1 MFFYLLFPL
10 LFLQYRFLIVLALCC
25 HLAHATAIPSSRSTT
40 TDRYVTAEPKT
51 TKTDGGWASYTDA
64 LEALSKTKEWFKEKY
79 AKARDEAS
87 RFIYGEAKEGP
98 SPLYEDLCTAVVPFG
113 YEARSFNA
121 SVWVSVFMVNGSSN
135 DAVRHVTA
143 KLEAYF
149 NGKNDRDLAIKM
161 TTPLR
166 MTYPWPTT
174 LLPGADDENTVT
186 RFSLYLPPEWHDNPP
201 MPLDGGV
208 VLQREPATRYFV
220 KTFLSYISTN
230 HFQKLLI
237 LENLLNQRKEQF
249 DDDKFFINVY
259 DRSSNR
265 PDEVMVLVSS
275 SVVNPTCKVTFS
287 DLQLVELNEP
297 EYVDLCEDNKN
308 YKARLYSRAVWVST
322 TVNSVSPKL
331 AESKALPLLDKYFN
345 RYNNYVALIPKTG
358 PVRLTIAWPASTSM
372 PGTTQDYTFSYF
384 VPFDPAHSIPQPLDD
399 DVVVLD
405 EPASTIFASNFRTLS
420 FDPYKIE
427 KLQELRDNLDAEQE
441 NYVISDVALQ
451 LYHSKSYW
459 GVYHYNEALVR
470 MDPSVKQPRC
480 VKDSIPPCYHRGK
493 HCPSYRIIETFND
506 NIEHRV
512 LAGSLYVMKRTQTC
526 IMDEAYSAAYM
537 SLHRYFYGEN
547 SKQEMMTRTVPV
559 ILVHKSTH
567 NPPAGCDFS
576 YNLLFYLPPDK
587 HLDPPKPNEGSDI
600 ELTRH
605 ESKETYVIT
614 FSNSTTEE
622 VVAAKE
628 EELRTELD
636 KRGICYSTD
645 EFFIATYD
653 APWRKGTRRFEIWIP
668 KGMCMTTTMSVNGLG
683 HNMVGRRET

>member
-1 MFFYLLFPL
+1 M
-10 LFLQYRFLIVLALCC
+10 YRFLLVLALCGL
-25 HLAHATAIPSSRSTT
+25 LAHATAIPSSRSTT

-51 TKTDGGWASYTDA
+51 TKTDSGLGSYTDA
-64 LEALSKTKEWFKEKY
+64 LEALNKAREWFKKIYAQVKDKFSGEEKV
-79 AKARDEAS
+79 
-87 RFIYGEAKEGP
+87 GP
-98 SPLYEDLCTAVVPFG
+98 SPLYEDLCTADVPFG
-113 YEARSFNA
+113 YEARSFNT
-121 SVWVSVFMVNGSSN
+121 SVWVSVVMVNGSSDN
-135 DAVRHVTA
+135 ALWHVTT
-143 KLEAYF
+143 KLEEYF
-149 NGKNDRDLAIKM
+149 NGKNDRGLTTEM
-161 TTPLR
+161 TTPIR
-166 MTYPWPTT
+166 MTYPRPTT
-174 LLPGADDENTVT
+174 LLPGVNDENTVT
-186 RFSLYLPPEWHDNPP
+186 RYSLYLPPEWHENPP
-201 MPLDGGV
+201 MPLDGEV
-208 VLQREPATRYFV
+208 VVHREQAKRYFV
-220 KTFLSYISTN
+220 KRFPSFIST
-230 HFQKLLI
+230 HRFHRLLI
-237 LENLLNQRKEQF
+237 MEDLLNQRKEQF
-249 DDDKFFINVY
+249 VDDQFFTNVY

-265 PDEVMVLVSS
+265 PDEVMVLVKP
-275 SVVNPTCKVTFS
+275 SVVNPACKVTLS
-287 DLQLVELNEP
+287 DLQLVELRAP
-297 EYVDLCEDNKN
+297 DYVDLCKDSKN
-308 YKARLYSRAVWVST
+308 YEARLYFRAAWVST
-322 TVNSVSPKL
+322 TVNSESPQQ
-331 AESKALPLLDKYFN
+331 AESTALPLLDKYFN
-345 RYNNYVALIPKTG
+345 RYNNYGALIPKTE

-405 EPASTIFASNFRTLS
+405 ELASTIFASNFRTLS

-441 NYVISDVALQ
+441 NYVISDSVALQ

-470 MDPSVKQPRC
+470 MDPSVKQPKC

-512 LAGSLYVMKRTQTC
+512 IAGSLYVMKRTQTC

-537 SLHRYFYGEN
+537 SLHRYFYGQN
-547 SKQEMMTRTVPV
+547 SKQEMMNRTTPI

-576 YNLLFYLPPDK
+576 YNLLFYLPPDQ
-587 HLDPPKPNEGSDI
+587 HLDPPKPIEGSGI
-600 ELTRH
+600 ELTKR